1 MEAPGAPGPPPAP
14 RSLEHDEEPRLRYC
28 PLGADSPRA
37 QGAALHSATRL
48 RVSEKLLAVG
58 HADGRVNL
66 LDQLGNQ
73 VKSFREHS
81 AEVTD
86 LSFDEASEF
95 LASTST
101 DGTVVVYG
109 LYSEEVTRFK
119 AGAAVTTV
127 ALDPR
132 YGSRKTREFVYGTAA
147 GSLALCSKGWLGSKE
162 TVLFRGKGAVRCA
175 RMAGTLLAW
184 ATDSG
189 LRIYDTASHTR
200 LGKVDRP
207 ASAAADAAAP
217 CSLLWR
223 GERELFAGW
232 GRHVLVL
239 RVAGAALAAAPG
251 AATRPQPAPSLQIVA
266 SFDAGCCVLGVAPF
280 GADLALL
287 TWGLP
292 GGDGGGAA
300 VAAAEAQ
307 PGLQLG
313 TLLSPGATSTAEEA
327 ATGVPPP
334 AETAASPVAAGGGE
348 QAAAGGEQ
356 QEQQQEAAPGGRP
369 PQEQGQGQGDQME
382 ALSLGFYSRD
392 GQLLA
397 ADALGSACPAAE
409 RRWHQLALLYPG
421 DADLKLAAA
430 APVPWMTH
438 HAGVGGSGRS
448 SPAKPASSAGHS
460 PAKPRAPGGS
470 TPASSQASPQRG
482 VGVDGASAAQPGV
495 PTAQQAS
502 EAGEAQQDVQQQQAA
517 AAADGVQ
524 QQGREL
530 GWQASVQEY
539 KWWRDGEEPWYL
551 MSGPEEVLVGRPRD
565 GNDRVAWLLQRRR
578 YADALAVAE
587 EDYTVPAARKES
599 VGEEYLQF
607 LTAEGQWEE
616 AARLCPRVLKTNAL
630 AWERWAF
637 SFAQARQLAALAPV
651 LPTHEPQLKQ
661 SIYDMVLSSMLL
673 NPAEHGRLRAVV
685 SSWPHGAYDA
695 AALQAAVLSR
705 MSHAA
710 GGSWPDLQ
718 QVAAHLYTVQ
728 GRHEE
733 ALQLLVQMRSPSV
746 FDYIARHALVGRLA
760 PYAADFID
768 LDEVKATSLLVENSE
783 EVPPDAVVAALQ
795 HSAGRAAEGEH
806 RQRWRRRLHHYL
818 DWLFHK
824 DSQQGA
830 EFAELQVELYAEFE
844 PKRLLHFL
852 MASPSYPLERAYQV
866 CERRGLTRE
875 MVYVLGRMGS
885 AERALRLIV
894 EDLRDVVQAVEFV
907 QLQRDD
913 DLWEQLVALTLGDA
927 QLTGELLDHAGGYI
941 DPLRVVSQIP
951 QHMQVENLR
960 GRLVKIITDFRT
972 QMCLQEGCNT
982 ILRHDC
988 LVLANRLYRV
998 LRSSLRRIH
1007 LRLPA
1012 AGGAKWVLYDAHT
1025 GEEAVEDDAAAALLG
1040 GSSAAPTAAAAASP
1054 RRAAAALPPRAALGG
1069 GTSPEQQQQQQQQK
1083 QQHGQ
1088 TPTQQQRV
1096 WVGFLGGP
1104 PAAEQQQETGN
1115 GAQHEQQRQGPP
1127 PLRSPS
1133 KFAPSPLRSPSQPRR
1148 AMLVS

>member
-1 MEAPGAPGPPPAP
+1 MPPNP
-14 RSLEHDEEPRLRYC
+14 
-28 PLGADSPRA
+28 
-37 QGAALHSATRL
+37 
-48 RVSEKLLAVG
+48 
-58 HADGRVNL
+58 
-66 LDQLGNQ
+66 
-73 VKSFREHS
+73 
-81 AEVTD
+81 
-86 LSFDEASEF
+86 
-95 LASTST
+95 
-101 DGTVVVYG
+101 
-109 LYSEEVTRFK
+109 
-119 AGAAVTTV
+119 
-127 ALDPR
+127 
-132 YGSRKTREFVYGTAA
+132 
-147 GSLALCSKGWLGSKE
+147 CS
-162 TVLFRGKGAVRCA
+162 
-175 RMAGTLLAW
+175 
-184 ATDSG
+184 
-189 LRIYDTASHTR
+189 IYDTASHTR

-421 DADLKLAAA
+421 GRVGGVGGRGGRVGWAQGARRCCAPMAACRRHLPLQLCSICSSSVACSLHTGDADLKLAAA

-551 MSGPEEVLVGRPRD
+551 MSGPEV
-565 GNDRVAWLLQRRR
+565 
-578 YADALAVAE
+578 
-587 EDYTVPAARKES
+587 
-599 VGEEYLQF
+599 
-607 LTAEGQWEE
+607 
-616 AARLCPRVLKTNAL
+616 RL
-630 AWERWAF
+630 
-637 SFAQARQLAALAPV
+637 
-651 LPTHEPQLKQ
+651 
-661 SIYDMVLSSMLL
+661 
-673 NPAEHGRLRAVV
+673 
-685 SSWPHGAYDA
+685 
-695 AALQAAVLSR
+695 
-705 MSHAA
+705 
-710 GGSWPDLQ
+710 
-718 QVAAHLYTVQ
+718 
-728 GRHEE
+728 
-733 ALQLLVQMRSPSV
+733 
-746 FDYIARHALVGRLA
+746 
-760 PYAADFID
+760 
-768 LDEVKATSLLVENSE
+768 
-783 EVPPDAVVAALQ
+783 VPPVGTAD
-795 HSAGRAAEGEH
+795 
-806 RQRWRRRLHHYL
+806 
-818 DWLFHK
+818 
-824 DSQQGA
+824 
-830 EFAELQVELYAEFE
+830 
-844 PKRLLHFL
+844 
-852 MASPSYPLERAYQV
+852 V
-866 CERRGLTRE
+866 C
-875 MVYVLGRMGS
+875 
-885 AERALRLIV
+885 
-894 EDLRDVVQAVEFV
+894 
-907 QLQRDD
+907 
-913 DLWEQLVALTLGDA
+913 
-927 QLTGELLDHAGGYI
+927 
-941 DPLRVVSQIP
+941 
-951 QHMQVENLR
+951 
-960 GRLVKIITDFRT
+960 
-972 QMCLQEGCNT
+972 CL
-982 ILRHDC
+982 
-988 LVLANRLYRV
+988 
-998 LRSSLRRIH
+998 S
-1007 LRLPA
+1007 
-1012 AGGAKWVLYDAHT
+1012 
-1025 GEEAVEDDAAAALLG
+1025 
-1040 GSSAAPTAAAAASP
+1040 
-1054 RRAAAALPPRAALGG
+1054 
-1069 GTSPEQQQQQQQQK
+1069 
-1083 QQHGQ
+1083 
-1088 TPTQQQRV
+1088 
-1096 WVGFLGGP
+1096 
-1104 PAAEQQQETGN
+1104 
-1115 GAQHEQQRQGPP
+1115 
-1127 PLRSPS
+1127 
-1133 KFAPSPLRSPSQPRR
+1133 
-1148 AMLVS
+1148 